1 MTHLQLIN
9 SLARRD
15 KNYLL
20 NTKIAPAKPLGI
32 VGHTMIHG
40 SKIRAELS
48 PRTTRKDSRYTK
60 RPADPE
66 AEPVG
71 PGIGGVS
78 EAARGA

>member
-1 MTHLQLIN
+1 
-9 SLARRD
+9 
-15 KNYLL
+15 
-20 NTKIAPAKPLGI
+20 
-32 VGHTMIHG
+32 MIHG

-48 PRTTRKDSRYTK
+48 PRTTRKDEEANSRYTK